1 MSARPL
7 LFALCHACRLLLVA
21 CGQASAVTLRLCGL
35 PEGKEPA
42 LRTVCACVGPAST
55 CAAAAPRGLF
65 GR

>member
-7 LFALCHACRLLLVA
+7 LFALCHACRLLFAA
-21 CGQASAVTLRLCGL
+21 CGQASAVTLRLSGL

-42 LRTVCACVGPAST
+42 LRTVSAGPAST

>member
-7 LFALCHACRLLLVA
+7 IFALCHACRLWFVA
-21 CGQASAVTLRLCGL
+21 CGQASPVTPRRCDL
-35 PEGKEPA
+35 PEGKGPA
-42 LRTVCACVGPAST
+42 LRTVSASGGPAST